1 MPGAPA
7 ASMRGMYAVVG
18 LLTFALFV
26 FSLVDVIRHDE
37 SSVRFLPKVAWV
49 FVVIL
54 IPLLGSALW
63 WVLGHAYAPAPFRS
77 NQFPDHMRVP
87 VRRVEVRSTEQQLAD
102 LEREEREEALR
113 AEIARRRRERGL
125 DPA

>member
-1 MPGAPA
+1 
-7 ASMRGMYAVVG
+7 MYAVLG
-18 LLTFALFV
+18 ALTFVLFV
-26 FSLVDVIRHDE
+26 ISLIDVIRHE
-37 SSVRFLPKVAWV
+37 EATVRFLPKVAWV

-63 WVLGHAYAPAPFRS
+63 WALGHAYASAPIRS
-77 NQFPDHMRVP
+77 TRFPDHMRVP
-87 VRRVEVRSTEQQLAD
+87 PRPVDTRSTEQQLAD

-113 AEIARRRRERGL
+113 AELARRRRERGL